1 MYKRNTVALY
11 KCLIWCRHWAA
22 TLPSGVPWEVS
33 GVIVFSDRRTCS
45 LISRVN
51 PWACAWDL
59 PHLHLVGN
67 PTLSNSASHISG
79 WLIPLSPCHCIWR
92 HPHRHTHE
100 CACVNYSSHLCDE
113 VALRGK
119 DWFGL
124 QLKWIQSQCTSRK
137 STRSRA
143 ELSKL

>member
-22 TLPSGVPWEVS
+22 TLSSGVPWEVS

-45 LISRVN
+45 LISGVN

-67 PTLSNSASHISG
+67 PTLSNSASHIQGGSSLSVLAIVSG
-79 WLIPLSPCHCIWR
+79 DT
-92 HPHRHTHE
+92 HTDTPMSV
-100 CACVNYSSHLCDE
+100 CVNYSSHHCDE

-137 STRSRA
+137 STGSRA